1 MTTKVRIW
9 VASAMLAAM
18 LGLAFVSSPSAAQG
32 KKKEVDVAVKEI
44 ADELKKGNKAAAKKM
59 ADDAAKNLDEISDMM
74 HLFRPRNKGGLGV
87 GSTPLTN
94 PAKDGIEVMIRD
106 LSRDVPGGIA
116 KQAASLQEM
125 GYHIAAMGELA
136 NAAVAKAPV
145 GGGKKTKK
153 AWTEMS
159 EDMRSLGLA
168 FAKASA
174 GKGGQEIKTAAN
186 KVNANCNKC
195 HSIFKE

>member
-1 MTTKVRIW
+1 MTTKVRMC
-9 VASAMLAAM
+9 VAGVMLAAVF
-18 LGLAFVSSPSAAQG
+18 GLTSMSGPSFGQG
-32 KKKEVDVAVKEI
+32 KKDVDVVVKEM
-44 ADELKKGNKAAAKKM
+44 ADELKKGDKAKAKKL

-87 GSTPLTN
+87 GRNPLAN

-106 LSRDVPGGIA
+106 LARDVPGGIA
-116 KQAASLQEM
+116 KQAAALEEM
-125 GYHIAAMGELA
+125 GYYIAAMGDLA
-136 NAAVAKAPV
+136 NAAVGKAPT

-159 EDMRSLGLA
+159 EDMRVLGLA

-174 GKGGQEIKTAAN
+174 AKGAQEIKTAAG

>member
-1 MTTKVRIW
+1 MTTKVRMC
-9 VASAMLAAM
+9 VAGITLVAGF
-18 LGLAFVSSPSAAQG
+18 GLISISGASFAQG
-32 KKKEVDVAVKEI
+32 KKAVDVAVKEI
-44 ADELKKGNKAAAKKM
+44 ADALKKGDKAKAKKL
-59 ADDAAKNLDEISDMM
+59 ADDAAKNLDEIPDMM
-74 HLFRPRNKGGLGV
+74 HLFKTRNKGGLGA
-87 GSTPLTN
+87 GSTPLAN

-106 LSRDVPGGIA
+106 LARDVPGGIA
-116 KQAASLQEM
+116 KQAAGLEEM
-125 GYHIAAMGELA
+125 GYYIAAMGELA
-136 NAAVAKAPV
+136 NAAAVKAPT

-159 EDMRSLGLA
+159 EDMRVLGVA

-174 GKGGQEIKTAAN
+174 AKGAQEIKTAAA

>member
-1 MTTKVRIW
+1 MTTKVRMC
-9 VASAMLAAM
+9 VAGITLAAVF
-18 LGLAFVSSPSAAQG
+18 GLISMSGPSFAQG
-32 KKKEVDVAVKEI
+32 KKEVDVAVKEI

-87 GSTPLTN
+87 GPIPLAN

-106 LSRDVPGGIA
+106 LARDVPGGIA
-116 KQAASLQEM
+116 KQAAGLEAM
-125 GYHIAAMGELA
+125 GYYIAAMGELA
-136 NAAVAKAPV
+136 NAAVGKAPS
-145 GGGKKTKK
+145 GGKKTKK

-159 EDMRSLGLA
+159 EDMRVLGLA

-174 GKGGQEIKTAAN
+174 AKGAQEIKTAAGR
-186 KVNANCNKC
+186 VNVNCNKC

>member
-1 MTTKVRIW
+1 MTTKVRMCI
-9 VASAMLAAM
+9 AGITLAAVF
-18 LGLAFVSSPSAAQG
+18 GLISMSGPSFAQG
-32 KKKEVDVAVKEI
+32 KKEVDVAVKEI
-44 ADELKKGNKAAAKKM
+44 ADELKKGDKAKAKKL
-59 ADDAAKNLDEISDMM
+59 ADQAAKNLDEISDMM

-87 GSTPLTN
+87 GPMQLAN

-106 LSRDVPGGIA
+106 LARDVPGGIA
-116 KQAASLQEM
+116 KQAAALEAM
-125 GYHIAAMGELA
+125 GYYIAAMGELA
-136 NAAVAKAPV
+136 NAAVVKAPT

-159 EDMRSLGLA
+159 EDMRVLGLA

-174 GKGGQEIKTAAN
+174 AKGAQEIKTAAS

>member
-1 MTTKVRIW
+1 MTTKVRMC
-9 VASAMLAAM
+9 VAGIMLAAVFSLISM
-18 LGLAFVSSPSAAQG
+18 SGPSFGQG
-32 KKKEVDVAVKEI
+32 KKDVDVAVKEM
-44 ADELKKGNKAAAKKM
+44 ADELKKGDKAKAKKL

-87 GSTPLTN
+87 GPIPLAN

-106 LSRDVPGGIA
+106 LARDVPGGIA
-116 KQAASLQEM
+116 KQAAGLEAM
-125 GYHIAAMGELA
+125 GYYIAAMGELA
-136 NAAVAKAPV
+136 NAAVGKAPT

-159 EDMRSLGLA
+159 EDMRVLGVA

-174 GKGGQEIKTAAN
+174 AKGAQEIKTAAA